1 MDCYNNVVVAPLDL
15 NTRYTGVGVSV
26 QYGISDV
33 QVLLHQF
40 TVVRAVSTNTGISV
54 KKVKPIID
62 LVRGKKVDDALQVLR
77 FLPSPVAARVAK
89 VVKSAASNAENE
101 LLARS
106 SDLTIVE
113 IFANEGP
120 RLKRFRARARGRVA
134 KIIRRNSHI
143 TVVVDE
149 EEGL

>member
-1 MDCYNNVVVAPLDL
+1 MP
-15 NTRYTGVGVSV
+15 
-26 QYGISDV
+26 
-33 QVLLHQF
+33 
-40 TVVRAVSTNTGISV
+40 VRAISTNTGISV

-62 LVRGKKVDDALQVLR
+62 LVRGKNVDDALQVLR
-77 FLPSPVAARVAK
+77 FLTSPVAARVAK

-101 LLARS
+101 LMARS
-106 SDLTIVE
+106 SDLKIIE
-113 IFANEGP
+113 IYANEGP

-134 KIIRRNSHI
+134 RIIRRNSHI